1 MADEIVSGA
10 GEGDHIMGMGL
21 DIGPYAAALKEALLQ
36 YTVFRKEFSKSLQI
50 RLDPT
55 SLNALSNSFGVQMR
69 QAMQLLK
76 SNQEESVKD
85 SIRNAKKITNA
96 FDESFGLRGFKEMSK
111 TAHEAFKR
119 VEKDA
124 SESVSVIRDA
134 AKRAGA
140 AYEQGI
146 GQGAD
151 GAKRQLADVAQAQR
165 SQAQAQI
172 ELAKGQIDKVARHE
186 KTVAASLARM
196 GTKLGGGA
204 AAERLKQ
211 VSRVDESYRAPLAT
225 KVIDGQRQAV
235 LDRSAAASNLRD
247 LRSAFNELSV
257 AMNQQGAPLKRTAQL
272 YDGIATTFDKLKAKF
287 TSLSEAAQRR
297 SIDIAAARNR
307 AIHPAELPTEIA
319 RGQVTNVPGREATA
333 DRFKALESL
342 SRATVAP
349 EDGGKQPLI
358 NIRNRQAAD
367 MKAAIVQAESEEKGA
382 RKQTIAALK
391 GVADDAERQQKGSK
405 KAADDTA
412 AHAMRQE
419 NLNRQIVAAQSKQ
432 VDYAEGQLAKVLAH
446 NKTTAN
452 ALARM
457 TSKLGGG
464 AAGDRLREMSRI
476 DEAYDAPKVV
486 KEVGGQK
493 QLFLDRTAAA
503 QNLRDLKAAFNE
515 VSVAMAQQGAPL
527 QRTTQL
533 YENIG
538 ATFDRLESKFNS
550 LSAAAKKRSIEILDA
565 KNRAVLKENDGQ
577 RSLEGTRGDGSFSNF
592 KTLENLTRTIAPDED
607 GKQPL
612 IITRRRQIAAIEA
625 SIAQADREEKE
636 ARKAHIAAIKA
647 ADEQEKAAR
656 KQTLNAINTVAK
668 ETKKTADEAEAH
680 TKRREANNRQIL
692 AAQER
697 IRQELEDQRLK
708 AARASNLRVATAFDK
723 LGPAIDRSVKAMP
736 VEPRLIRTVGGER
749 QIYTSNPAIRDL
761 EAIKRLNAEIR
772 REESAY
778 RRQTKQALDD
788 ERRRGATGGGGRG
801 GGGRVV
807 GGGGDGPP
815 PDPAAHRDIAK
826 SQGAIA
832 SSLGRTVQ
840 NALRWLVLY
849 KTIHE
854 VTRLIQGALNNF
866 FREGIEY
873 TKNLEAQ
880 QLALRG
886 ILAENVKINSIN
898 ADGSKEQLTGLA
910 ALTALQSTSRQQW
923 AQIQQASLAVVG
935 TTSDLMG
942 LYAGILPFATALGG
956 KLEDVQKLTQSTAVA
971 AGLLDISFQD
981 ARSAIVSLLQG
992 RALVRNRLV
1001 GSLGFTK
1008 QEVDSLRGTPKLL
1021 ELVMGRLDAFALLA
1035 DEAGTTLSA
1044 LTESFKDF
1052 TGIIASGFTKPL
1064 TDGFKQFVLSLTDG
1078 SKAWSL
1084 FEKTSAGFK
1093 IRDNVKSLL
1102 AFISRAIGDV
1112 VDKFKAFFV
1121 AFAGKQ
1127 GLEGIEGVILAI
1139 KEVAFAIETMAE
1151 WFIMGTVG
1159 IAKFIASYRELIK
1172 WLLYTGGAATAVSA
1186 VMKLLAAAREG
1197 TGVFKL
1203 FSGAIAMF
1211 AGATTKAEAGS
1222 VRLASSVDKVG
1233 KKSLL
1238 SRIPLAAIGSSFV
1251 VTGALTALGYVIER
1265 LARVKQ
1271 EAESADRAIKSVG
1284 AADVQGVIQESE
1296 LLGSKDADVSFEQ
1309 AERMVIS
1316 SERATAE
1323 LKGIYGQDVSDAKAV
1338 ELARENRRKTTENQ
1352 KELEKMK
1359 MALGADERRL
1369 RESFKNLQDPK
1380 AIALQ
1385 TSITEQR
1392 GKIGKKEA
1400 DFRNIKAESDRQD
1413 KLLEDIDAL
1422 AVKGGE
1428 VRAALDRASAILTAN
1443 EKEVGDIAKGET
1455 PQVDEFGRTADT
1467 GGTFGSKGAAQVK
1480 FTRLQVEGAKKTL
1493 EEQRK
1498 LAELAR
1504 GVVQTYRNNLDP
1516 DIEIQQPE
1524 AQPAEIEP
1532 FKITADQKLKVI
1544 ERARDMRL
1552 AIMEAENAELREIG
1566 SEQAKSDAEMAVARE
1581 KLEQDAADA
1590 IVAIWQNQSEEYK
1603 AELQERAR
1611 AKKQYSPTQQEETR
1625 LQIQGGKDEA
1635 SDNADRLRL
1644 TNRKNAAERRK
1655 AFEDELRNV
1664 QLELGKRASDVY
1676 GFTEESAVAAFDKA
1690 IADIRQKLEG
1700 LEYTPE
1706 QRTRAQAVVKQY
1718 ETVRPTLSAKAG
1730 AEDLI
1735 KTSEKR
1741 LSSLRTEEDLLLRSF
1756 ELGETKVADF
1766 LSRLTELRNSQT
1778 QALRQQAS
1786 GTRVLL
1792 GIQQELA
1799 TTGVTKEGK
1808 QLLASEIAAAEA
1820 EAGRLNSQLSEIE
1833 ASIREINSQ
1842 AKKVER
1848 AFQAWFSLT
1857 GKVQE
1862 FLSVAEGLNGTNTA
1876 IEAMVHGLAGALGIF
1891 DKIIA
1896 STKAFTEISK
1906 EFRSFLTLF
1915 KDADG
1920 KTGIGSS
1927 IGALGGL
1934 FKSGLSSVGNL
1945 FGIGSRKSLAV
1956 ENPFTPGVDAGG
1968 KAVGAASSAGAS
1980 FAKAL
1985 PAIGF
1990 GISAAL
1996 AIGTALF
2003 NRAVEKAKK
2012 TITKNFDSL
2021 AKGLSAGNAT
2031 LGQSIA
2037 AYEKERQNIIRRY
2050 SGSKSGRKALEEL
2063 LPNIDDQI
2071 AGMKEN
2077 AKNIQKAF
2085 EDSLRRLKAG
2095 TGVFADF
2102 ARDLM
2107 DLEKSI
2113 QEYLGTFAKTT
2124 RDELARYDEALSN
2137 VREYVD
2143 LFFMQARAQFQENLL
2158 GFESE
2163 ALASQE
2169 RLFGLLN
2176 SRDGLYKQLRDLSEQ
2191 RMDLEEA
2198 MADEQERRRES
2209 QNQLNDLAQKE
2220 LEIRKRIAEIIRQAA
2235 EDEMAIRRRGVLEA
2249 QLSVA
2254 QQKAIDISNV
2264 RNKAQ
2269 DEITKLK
2276 EELAKLQDDIADT
2289 SKEDARK
2296 DRDFARRQRDIAE
2309 REAEIHKELRLTALR
2324 IDGAQRV
2331 AEIEGEVFGMATD
2344 EYDLVVRQND
2354 IAVRQAELQVTKWRE
2369 TAALVEA
2376 IVDMA
2381 NGVFFEPPAGFPQIR
2396 VDLGTIIID
2405 NSDNSTNTFPGTGGG
2420 VPDYNRD
2427 RNGRPPTG
2435 RAVPRVEGGADSF
2448 YNVAVDQGY
2457 GDVEY

>member
-1 MADEIVSGA
+1 
-10 GEGDHIMGMGL
+10 
-21 DIGPYAAALKEALLQ
+21 
-36 YTVFRKEFSKSLQI
+36 
-50 RLDPT
+50 
-55 SLNALSNSFGVQMR
+55 
-69 QAMQLLK
+69 
-76 SNQEESVKD
+76 
-85 SIRNAKKITNA
+85 
-96 FDESFGLRGFKEMSK
+96 
-111 TAHEAFKR
+111 
-119 VEKDA
+119 
-124 SESVSVIRDA
+124 
-134 AKRAGA
+134 
-140 AYEQGI
+140 
-146 GQGAD
+146 
-151 GAKRQLADVAQAQR
+151 
-165 SQAQAQI
+165 
-172 ELAKGQIDKVARHE
+172 
-186 KTVAASLARM
+186 
-196 GTKLGGGA
+196 
-204 AAERLKQ
+204 
-211 VSRVDESYRAPLAT
+211 
-225 KVIDGQRQAV
+225 
-235 LDRSAAASNLRD
+235 
-247 LRSAFNELSV
+247 
-257 AMNQQGAPLKRTAQL
+257 
-272 YDGIATTFDKLKAKF
+272 
-287 TSLSEAAQRR
+287 
-297 SIDIAAARNR
+297 
-307 AIHPAELPTEIA
+307 
-319 RGQVTNVPGREATA
+319 
-333 DRFKALESL
+333 
-342 SRATVAP
+342 
-349 EDGGKQPLI
+349 
-358 NIRNRQAAD
+358 
-367 MKAAIVQAESEEKGA
+367 
-382 RKQTIAALK
+382 
-391 GVADDAERQQKGSK
+391 
-405 KAADDTA
+405 
-412 AHAMRQE
+412 
-419 NLNRQIVAAQSKQ
+419 
-432 VDYAEGQLAKVLAH
+432 
-446 NKTTAN
+446 
-452 ALARM
+452 
-457 TSKLGGG
+457 
-464 AAGDRLREMSRI
+464 
-476 DEAYDAPKVV
+476 
-486 KEVGGQK
+486 
-493 QLFLDRTAAA
+493 
-503 QNLRDLKAAFNE
+503 
-515 VSVAMAQQGAPL
+515 
-527 QRTTQL
+527 
-533 YENIG
+533 
-538 ATFDRLESKFNS
+538 
-550 LSAAAKKRSIEILDA
+550 
-565 KNRAVLKENDGQ
+565 
-577 RSLEGTRGDGSFSNF
+577 
-592 KTLENLTRTIAPDED
+592 
-607 GKQPL
+607 
-612 IITRRRQIAAIEA
+612 
-625 SIAQADREEKE
+625 
-636 ARKAHIAAIKA
+636 
-647 ADEQEKAAR
+647 
-656 KQTLNAINTVAK
+656 
-668 ETKKTADEAEAH
+668 
-680 TKRREANNRQIL
+680 
-692 AAQER
+692 
-697 IRQELEDQRLK
+697 
-708 AARASNLRVATAFDK
+708 
-723 LGPAIDRSVKAMP
+723 
-736 VEPRLIRTVGGER
+736 
-749 QIYTSNPAIRDL
+749 
-761 EAIKRLNAEIR
+761 
-772 REESAY
+772 
-778 RRQTKQALDD
+778 
-788 ERRRGATGGGGRG
+788 
-801 GGGRVV
+801 
-807 GGGGDGPP
+807 
-815 PDPAAHRDIAK
+815 
-826 SQGAIA
+826 
-832 SSLGRTVQ
+832 
-840 NALRWLVLY
+840 
-849 KTIHE
+849 
-854 VTRLIQGALNNF
+854 
-866 FREGIEY
+866 
-873 TKNLEAQ
+873 
-880 QLALRG
+880 
-886 ILAENVKINSIN
+886 
-898 ADGSKEQLTGLA
+898 
-910 ALTALQSTSRQQW
+910 
-923 AQIQQASLAVVG
+923 
-935 TTSDLMG
+935 
-942 LYAGILPFATALGG
+942 
-956 KLEDVQKLTQSTAVA
+956 
-971 AGLLDISFQD
+971 
-981 ARSAIVSLLQG
+981 
-992 RALVRNRLV
+992 
-1001 GSLGFTK
+1001 
-1008 QEVDSLRGTPKLL
+1008 
-1021 ELVMGRLDAFALLA
+1021 
-1035 DEAGTTLSA
+1035 
-1044 LTESFKDF
+1044 
-1052 TGIIASGFTKPL
+1052 
-1064 TDGFKQFVLSLTDG
+1064 
-1078 SKAWSL
+1078 
-1084 FEKTSAGFK
+1084 
-1093 IRDNVKSLL
+1093 
-1102 AFISRAIGDV
+1102 
-1112 VDKFKAFFV
+1112 
-1121 AFAGKQ
+1121 
-1127 GLEGIEGVILAI
+1127 
-1139 KEVAFAIETMAE
+1139 
-1151 WFIMGTVG
+1151 
-1159 IAKFIASYRELIK
+1159 
-1172 WLLYTGGAATAVSA
+1172 
-1186 VMKLLAAAREG
+1186 MKLLAAAREG

-1203 FSGAIAMF
+1203 FSSALAMF

-1238 SRIPLAAIGSSFV
+1238 SRIPLAAIGSSIV
-1251 VTGALTALGYVIER
+1251 VTGALTALGYIIER

-1323 LKGIYGQDVSDAKAV
+1323 LKGIYGGNVSDAKAV
-1338 ELARENRRKTTENQ
+1338 ELARENRRKMTENQ

-1359 MALGADERRL
+1359 TELGADERRL

-1385 TSITEQR
+1385 ASITEQR
-1392 GKIGKKEA
+1392 GKIGKKES

-1428 VRAALDRASAILTAN
+1428 VKAALDRASAILTAN
-1443 EKEVGDIAKGET
+1443 EKEVGDLAKGET

-1524 AQPAEIEP
+1524 AQPAEIEQ
-1532 FKITADQKLKVI
+1532 FKVTADQKIKVI

-1552 AIMEAENAELREIG
+1552 AIMEAENAELRELG
-1566 SEQAKSDAEMAVARE
+1566 SEQAKSDAEMAVSRE

-1590 IVAIWQNQSEEYK
+1590 IVAIWQNQSEEYEK
-1603 AELQERAR
+1603 EVKKRAGTD
-1611 AKKQYSPTQQEETR
+1611 KKYSPTQIEEAR

-1635 SDNADRLRL
+1635 SDSADRLRL

-1655 AFEDELRNV
+1655 AFEDELRSV
-1664 QLELGKRASDVY
+1664 QLELGKRAADVY
-1676 GFTEESAVAAFDKA
+1676 GLTEESAVASFDKA
-1690 IADIRQKLEG
+1690 INDIKQKLKG
-1700 LEYTPE
+1700 LEYDPN
-1706 QRTRAQAVVKQY
+1706 QRARAEAVVGQY
-1718 ETVRPTLSAKAG
+1718 EAVRPTLGAKAG

-1741 LSSLRTEEDLLLRSF
+1741 LSSLRTEEDLLLKSF
-1756 ELGETKVADF
+1756 EVGETKVADF
-1766 LSRLTELRNSQT
+1766 LSRLTELRASQT
-1778 QALRQQAS
+1778 QALHQQAS

-1792 GIQQELA
+1792 GIQEKLA
-1799 TTGVTKEGK
+1799 NTGASADGRK
-1808 QLLASEIAAAEA
+1808 LLASEIAAAEA
-1820 EAGRLNSQLSEIE
+1820 EAGRLTSQLHEIE

-1906 EFRSFLTLF
+1906 EFKSFLALF

-1920 KTGIGSS
+1920 KGALGSS

-1945 FGIGSRKSLAV
+1945 FGIGQKKSIPV
-1956 ENPFTPGVDAGG
+1956 SHIDTGGGFQAGNTI
-1968 KAVGAASSAGAS
+1968 GAAGNVTQGAS
-1980 FAKAL
+1980 AFAKAL

-2021 AKGLSAGNAT
+2021 AKGLTAGNAT

-2143 LFFMQARAQFQENLL
+2143 LFFMQAKAQFQENLL

-2198 MADEQERRRES
+2198 MADEQERRKES

-2309 REAEIHKELRLTALR
+2309 REMEIQKELRLTSLR

-2331 AEIEGEVFGMATD
+2331 A
-2344 EYDLVVRQND
+2344 
-2354 IAVRQAELQVTKWRE
+2354 
-2369 TAALVEA
+2369 
-2376 IVDMA
+2376 
-2381 NGVFFEPPAGFPQIR
+2381 
-2396 VDLGTIIID
+2396 
-2405 NSDNSTNTFPGTGGG
+2405 
-2420 VPDYNRD
+2420 
-2427 RNGRPPTG
+2427 
-2435 RAVPRVEGGADSF
+2435 
-2448 YNVAVDQGY
+2448 
-2457 GDVEY
+2457 